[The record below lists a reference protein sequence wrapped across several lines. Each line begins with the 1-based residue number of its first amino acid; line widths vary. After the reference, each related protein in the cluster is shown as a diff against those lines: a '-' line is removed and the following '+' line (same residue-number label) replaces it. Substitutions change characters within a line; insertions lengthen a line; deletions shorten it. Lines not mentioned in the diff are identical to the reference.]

1 MFTIDSPSVFDM
13 IKTLER
19 DEFNISYSYTLFGD
33 DPEIFVSFGYT
44 ICRYHF
50 NDSTAEVYK
59 AYDSA
64 TAVTSKAVMTPNN
77 FLALCE
83 IIGEMNDEA

>member
-13 IKTLER
+13 IETLER
-19 DEFNISYSYTLFGD
+19 DGFNISYSYTLFGD
-33 DPEIFVSFGYT
+33 DPEIFVSFGHT
-44 ICRYHF
+44 IFRYHF
-50 NDSTAEVYK
+50 NDSTAEVYV

-64 TAVTSKAVMTPNN
+64 TGVTPNN